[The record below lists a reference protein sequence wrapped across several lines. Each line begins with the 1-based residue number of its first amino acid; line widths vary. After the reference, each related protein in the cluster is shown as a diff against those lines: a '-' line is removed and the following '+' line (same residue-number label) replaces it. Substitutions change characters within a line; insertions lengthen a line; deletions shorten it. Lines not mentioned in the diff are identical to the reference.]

1 MELQS
6 QNETKPKHE
15 DLSASLADIE
25 KKQML
30 FEAEVNS
37 ILDTPAPVEEKKAE
51 EPAADDEGCCSNG
64 VCEKEAAANADAE
77 MKDEEAATEMKDEEA
92 AAAENSNAAE
102 PEAAAADD

>member
-51 EPAADDEGCCSNG
+51 EGEGCCSNG

-77 MKDEEAATEMKDEEA
+77 MKDEEAA
-92 AAAENSNAAE
+92 AAENSNAAE